1 MSITNRIKKA
11 VASEK
16 EKNPDISTTKLN
28 DYYEKV
34 KKMGIVKKQEYNIP
48 PIDTVGR
55 RLYEQYVV
63 RDKEETYK

>member
-1 MSITNRIKKA
+1 MSITKRIKKA
-11 VASEK
+11 IENDK
-16 EKNPDISTTKLN
+16 GKNQESSTVYLN
-28 DYYEKV
+28 EYYEKV
-34 KKMGIVKKQEYNIP
+34 KKLGIVKKQEYNIP

>member
-1 MSITNRIKKA
+1 MSITKRIKKA
-11 VASEK
+11 IENEK
-16 EKNPDISTTKLN
+16 GKIQESSSAYLN
-28 DYYEKV
+28 EYYEIV
-34 KKMGIVKKQEYNIP
+34 KKLGIVKKQEYNIP